1 MSATGED
8 FQLEGRLR
16 EQVRDRRGHG
26 GLLFEVHSNTG
37 CDCALRIVAGLC
49 GVSSVCRTL
58 AESAE
63 DAMAANPHVTS
74 PPAAS
79 PRKAAAAAFVGTTIE
94 WYDFY
99 VYATAA
105 SLVFGRLFFP
115 AGTTPLVGVMASFAT
130 YAVGFFARPL
140 GGLVFGHFG
149 DRVGRKSAL
158 VVTLLMMGVA
168 TFAVGLLPT
177 YAAAGVLAPALL
189 VLLRFVQGLAVGG
202 EWGGAVLMAVEHAP
216 ESRRT
221 FYGSFAQ
228 LGNPSGAL
236 LATGFFSVMSGF
248 GDEALLSWGWRVPFL
263 ASAVLVLVGLVI
275 RLKVAE
281 SPVFTEVSRS
291 APAELPVRQALRSS
305 WRGLLLGIGA
315 LPVAVGGYYVVTTF
329 LLAYATTELAVEE
342 QLLLNALSVAAAV
355 ELVSTVLVSWFGDR
369 VGARRVVIAGLAG
382 VALLAAPQFLV
393 LDGGGTAMIF
403 LVIAVMRL
411 VMAATY
417 GPMSAILAEMFPPA
431 ARYTSISLAYQVA
444 GAIFGGLSP
453 LACTALLA
461 ATGSVL
467 PVVALLIAMCAL
479 STACLLKA
487 PRHTD
492 TP

>member
-1 MSATGED
+1 
-8 FQLEGRLR
+8 
-16 EQVRDRRGHG
+16 
-26 GLLFEVHSNTG
+26 
-37 CDCALRIVAGLC
+37 
-49 GVSSVCRTL
+49 
-58 AESAE
+58 
-63 DAMAANPHVTS
+63 MAANPA
-74 PPAAS
+74 AAS
-79 PRKAAAAAFVGTTIE
+79 PGRAAAAAFVGTTIE

-105 SLVFGRLFFP
+105 SLVFGKLFFP
-115 AGTTPLVGVMASFAT
+115 EGTSPLVGVMASFAT

-168 TFAVGLLPT
+168 TFAVGVLPT
-177 YAAAGVLAPALL
+177 YAAVGAVAPALL

-216 ESRRT
+216 AEKRT

-275 RLKVAE
+275 RLKVSE
-281 SPVFTEVSRS
+281 SPVFAEVEQ
-291 APAELPVRQALRSS
+291 PAELPVRQALRSS
-305 WRGLLLGIGA
+305 WRAVLLGIGA

-329 LLAYATTELAVEE
+329 LLAYATNELSVDE

-355 ELVSTVLVSWFGDR
+355 ELVATVVVSWLGDR

-393 LDGGGTAMIF
+393 LAGGGTALIF
-403 LVIAVMRL
+403 LVVAVMRL

-431 ARYTSISLAYQVA
+431 ARYTSISLSYQVA
-444 GAIFGGLSP
+444 GALFGGLSP
-453 LACTALLA
+453 LVCTALLA

-467 PVVALLIAMCAL
+467 PVVALLIGMCAL
-479 STACLLKA
+479 STVCLLKA

-492 TP
+492 APAPVPGV